1 MLVFFSYPCW
11 WIGKKSEVVING
23 DSYQESWEIVLRK
36 FIKEIVIK
44 KKNEVVM
51 FENEVVIFE
60 IVFGMV
66 QRQPYKEFYNP

>member
-1 MLVFFSYPCW
+1 V
-11 WIGKKSEVVING
+11 G
-23 DSYQESWEIVLRK
+23 DS
-36 FIKEIVIK
+36 FK

-66 QRQPYKEFYNP
+66 HGQPYKEF